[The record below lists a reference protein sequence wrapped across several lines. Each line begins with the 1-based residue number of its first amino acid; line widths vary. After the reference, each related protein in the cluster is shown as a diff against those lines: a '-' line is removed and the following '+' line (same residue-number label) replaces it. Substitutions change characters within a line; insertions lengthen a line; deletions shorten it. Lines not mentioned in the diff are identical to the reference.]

1 MMAWTF
7 RTFGALAQTAPVETG
22 TSVITTPAEKAETDS
37 FAQSP
42 QARRR
47 IPLGELASRGSA
59 AAIPALARIMPD
71 AASAGRVDRAAFQS
85 FSR

>member
-1 MMAWTF
+1 M
-7 RTFGALAQTAPVETG
+7 
-22 TSVITTPAEKAETDS
+22 ITTPAEKAETDF

-71 AASAGRVDRAAFQS
+71 AASMRPGGPGGLPILQPLS
-85 FSR
+85 LY

>member
-7 RTFGALAQTAPVETG
+7 RTCGALAQTAPVETG
-22 TSVITTPAEKAETDS
+22 TPVITTPAEKAETDF

-47 IPLGELASRGSA
+47 IPLGELASRGSST
-59 AAIPALARIMPD
+59 AIPALDRILPD
-71 AASAGRVDRAAFQS
+71 AASAGRVERASFQS

>member
-1 MMAWTF
+1 MDHTH
-7 RTFGALAQTAPVETG
+7 LAA
-22 TSVITTPAEKAETDS
+22 
-37 FAQSP
+37 SP

-47 IPLGELASRGSA
+47 IPLGELASRGSGT
-59 AAIPALARIMPD
+59 IPGLARIMPD

>member
-1 MMAWTF
+1 MI
-7 RTFGALAQTAPVETG
+7 TA
-22 TSVITTPAEKAETDS
+22 PAEKAETD
-37 FAQSP
+37 FFVQSP

-59 AAIPALARIMPD
+59 AAIPALARVMPG
-71 AASAGRVDRAAFQS
+71 AASAGRVDQARFQS